1 MSHQY
6 ENDMA
11 KEMHR
16 ATGDDVRTYRCGYSG
31 NNAMPQPDVLV
42 ATTYDNYALE
52 LKGPIQSDRC
62 YVDEDDI
69 EQLIEC
75 QNAYTRAVLVIKF
88 PRREPLVVQFFQKLT
103 DEQHPEADEYNALS
117 AAEKFAVL
125 IPDAF
130 DPRVTDSGKLAVSK
144 PDTAVWPSAS
154 AGSADVDA
162 ILSGLGVPT
171 EKSVQVD

>member
-1 MSHQY
+1 VGHQY

-11 KEMHR
+11 KEMYR
-16 ATGDDVRTYRCGYSG
+16 RTGDEVRTYRCGYSG

-42 ATTYDNYALE
+42 TTTYDNYALE
-52 LKGPIQSDRC
+52 LKTSQSDRC
-62 YVDEDDI
+62 YIEEDDI

-75 QNAYTRAVLVIKF
+75 QTAYTRVALVVKF
-88 PRREPLVVQFFQKLT
+88 PRREPLVVQYFKKLT
-103 DEQHPEADEYNALS
+103 DDQHPDADEYNALS

-130 DPRVTDSGKLAVSK
+130 DPRVTDSGKLALTK

-154 AGSADVDA
+154 EGSDDPEA